1 MWDNDLAL
9 APIIYNI
16 YNTYIS
22 RSSPFFF
29 KKNGKRE
36 NGKNGKSK
44 KTGKRES
51 GKNGKNG
58 KKKAGKRETGK
69 REIFKNNFY
78 INFINGLANQSIFIV
93 Y

>member
-1 MWDNDLAL
+1 MS
-9 APIIYNI
+9 NI
-16 YNTYIS
+16 DWWKT

-29 KKNGKRE
+29 KKRETGKTGNR
-36 NGKNGKSK
+36 KNG
-44 KTGKRES
+44 KTGKRE
-51 GKNGKNG
+51 
-58 KKKAGKRETGK
+58 K